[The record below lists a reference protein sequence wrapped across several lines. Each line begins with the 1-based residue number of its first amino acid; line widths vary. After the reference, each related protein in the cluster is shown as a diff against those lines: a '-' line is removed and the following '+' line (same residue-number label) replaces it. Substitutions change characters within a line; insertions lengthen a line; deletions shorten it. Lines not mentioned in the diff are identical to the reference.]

1 MAGNI
6 TLKQDTLTT
15 LVSSGSTLNN
25 GAVSSASSSFDNS
38 SSKND
43 FWANFELNT
52 GFAVAP
58 TVGNSIELYGVP
70 ALDGSNYADVDT
82 GTPNMPLSCF
92 LGVFSVIKSQT
103 GAQRMVLLGVPL
115 MSNLYEFYLYNKSG
129 QQMSSTWTL
138 KVSPAYEQY
147 T

>member
-15 LVSSGSTLNN
+15 LVSSGAALAN
-25 GAVSSASSSFDNS
+25 GSVSAASSSYNNNS
-38 SSKND
+38 SND
-43 FWANFELNT
+43 FWGNFELFT
-52 GFAVAP
+52 GFASAP

-70 ALDGSNYADVDT
+70 ALDGSDYADVDT
-82 GTPNMPLSCF
+82 STPNMPLSCF

-103 GAQRMVLLGVPL
+103 GAQRLVLMGVPL
-115 MSNLYEFYLYNKSG
+115 MPNLYEFYLYNKSG
-129 QQMSSTWTL
+129 QQMSSGWTL
-138 KVSPAYEQY
+138 KISPAYEQY